1 MSAEDPF
8 DSAEEAAPTKRI
20 DWMQVALLPLWRARL
35 WIVVGAGLSA
45 GLGGVQALMKP
56 NEFSS
61 VGKLLV
67 RTGSRESKTA
77 EGRVIGDSSGAQASL
92 REAIQNQIH
101 LITTPEV
108 YRRLVANLGPSTIL
122 EPYDPTAQD
131 NENTALH
138 TRWIHKFQGLWFSR
152 ADACR
157 ADPSRPI
164 DNCPRCVDLA
174 EEVVS
179 KGLIVFPELGS
190 SILSVAYTAQ
200 SPEVASKVVDG
211 FLGAARAHHR
221 EVFDVDPALQFLDQ
235 KVKDAK
241 VTWDIAEA
249 ALTEYRNS
257 CSLRDYEEQSQA
269 HLKRIDELEA
279 ELNENEARLADL
291 KRQIKYYREA
301 LDAEPATLVTTAG
314 QPPKD
319 NPEYEV
325 LVRMRQSMQIELAAP
340 DPIQYPTRE
349 KLEARQQQLRT
360 QIADIDARLAT
371 TPAQLRADAPEA
383 ARGRVRARGPDR
395 RPGHPPQHHRG
406 AAEPAEGVR
415 GVPSGAGREGARRG
429 RGPGQL
435 RQLRPQPQRSVADEP
450 ARRHAA
456 DEPDRGAA
464 RDVPAQQ
471 VGARA
476 QQGGHPRGRARRR
489 GQRRAGAAPQP
500 AEAAQG
506 PGSVGP
512 GSRPGARGRPFRGP
526 RRSRPAELSRAA
538 RGAPQRRARG
548 RDGADPTSAE
558 RA

>member
-8 DSAEEAAPTKRI
+8 DSAEESAPSKRI

-35 WIVVGAGLSA
+35 WIVAGAGLSA

-67 RTGSRESKTA
+67 RTGARESKTA

-131 NENTALH
+131 TEDTALH

-179 KGLIVFPELGS
+179 KGLIVFPEMGS

-291 KRQIKYYREA
+291 KRQIKYYQEA
-301 LDAEPATLVTTAG
+301 LKSEPSTLVTTAG

-325 LVRMRQSMQIELAAP
+325 LVRARQSMQIELAAP
-340 DPIQYPTRE
+340 DTAQYETRE

-371 TPAQLRADAPEA
+371 TPAQLPMEPLRSSALNPAYELMRQKLREAESEREGLIDGQNVRRDTIEALERQLKMFEECRPVLAEKERAASEAQATYDGFVRSRNEASLMNQLDATQLTNLIVAQPA
-383 ARGRVRARGPDR
+383 TFPRNKSGPARGKAVVIA
-395 RPGHPPQHHRG
+395 G
-406 AAEPAEGVR
+406 ALG
-415 GVPSGAGREGARRG
+415 GAV
-429 RGPGQL
+429 
-435 RQLRPQPQRSVADEP
+435 SVALVLL
-450 ARRHAA
+450 RSLLKQRKAA
-456 DEPDRGAA
+456 GLAGQDAA
-464 RDVPAQQ
+464 QVPAA
-471 VGARA
+471 GPF
-476 QQGGHPRGRARRR
+476 GGRA
-489 GQRRAGAAPQP
+489 G
-500 AEAAQG
+500 
-506 PGSVGP
+506 VGL
-512 GSRPGARGRPFRGP
+512 
-526 RRSRPAELSRAA
+526 RS
-538 RGAPQRRARG
+538 
-548 RDGADPTSAE
+548 
-558 RA
+558 

>member
-20 DWMQVALLPLWRARL
+20 DWMQLALLPLWRGRL
-35 WIVVGAGLSA
+35 WIISGAVLSA

-179 KGLIVFPELGS
+179 KGLIVFPEMGS

-249 ALTEYRNS
+249 ALTEYRNT

-279 ELNENEARLADL
+279 ELHENEARLADL

-301 LDAEPATLVTTAG
+301 LEAEPATLVTTAG

-340 DPIQYPTRE
+340 DPAQYPTRE

-371 TPAQLRADAPEA
+371 TPAQIPMEPLRSSALNPAYELMRQKLREA
-383 ARGRVRARGPDR
+383 
-395 RPGHPPQHHRG
+395 
-406 AAEPAEGVR
+406 ESE
-415 GVPSGAGREGARRG
+415 REGLIDGQDIRRNTIAALQS
-429 RGPGQL
+429 QL
-435 RQLRPQPQRSVADEP
+435 KVFEECRPVLSEKER
-450 ARRHAA
+450 AA
-456 DEPDRGAA
+456 DEAQASYDSFVRSRNEASLMNQLDATQLTNLIVAQPATFPRNKSGPARSKAVILAGALGGA
-464 RDVPAQQ
+464 VSVALVLLRSLLKQRKAAGLADQDAAQVPAA
-471 VGARA
+471 G
-476 QQGGHPRGRARRR
+476 PFSGRA
-489 GQRRAGAAPQP
+489 G
-500 AEAAQG
+500 
-506 PGSVGP
+506 VGL
-512 GSRPGARGRPFRGP
+512 
-526 RRSRPAELSRAA
+526 RS
-538 RGAPQRRARG
+538 
-548 RDGADPTSAE
+548 
-558 RA
+558 